1 MPTTITIPTMTGII
15 HGGVY
20 DTFDIDVGSG
30 TDWTRI
36 ATGVASGQCQQGKVV
51 TTWSCPGTSILFT
64 DRVRITLRGID
75 VNGVVD
81 YTASAMSDVLGMN
94 KLDSAVWTF
103 TRTFEDIGGGDYE
116 YYSDVVVTNIVSS
129 SVSAALTFCLSD
141 TLGRPIT
148 RIAVEDGTCE
158 VQGSSGW
165 ITVATGLAL
174 ATIHDLELDTHA
186 WTVSVNG
193 GTSVAFDPLVDPVT
207 PIGELC
213 IDHVT
218 GVGMFG
224 QISYE

>member
-1 MPTTITIPTMTGII
+1 MATTITIPTDYQGIVQ
-15 HGGVY
+15 GDY

-30 TDWTRI
+30 TTWTRI
-36 ATGVASGQCQQGKVV
+36 ATGVASGQCQQGEVV
-51 TTWSCPGTSILFT
+51 TTWTCPGVSILTT

-75 VNGVVD
+75 VNGAVD
-81 YTASAMSDVLGMN
+81 YTASAMSDVLGVNM
-94 KLDSAVWTF
+94 LDSAVWTF
-103 TRTFEDIGGGDYE
+103 TRRFDDLGGGNYE
-116 YYSDVVVTNIVSS
+116 YYGNTVVTNIVSS
-129 SVSAALTFCLSD
+129 SVFAALTFCLSD

-165 ITVATGLAL
+165 TTVATGLAL

-193 GTSVAFDPLVDPVT
+193 GTPVAFDPLVDPVT